1 MRAVKFAAG
10 VAPLLEPIDAVR
22 QHPRNPNNGDVE
34 ALTESIQING
44 FYTAITADRSTGYI
58 LAGNHRYQALLA
70 LNATQIPVI
79 WADPDGEGGAL
90 RVLAGDNQLS
100 RLARMDNAALLEVL
114 KDLQESEIGLVGS
127 GFDDIAME
135 LLMQQVAMDAEAP
148 IGDGAGFGAGEAPN
162 GIYQVVVDFY
172 DQDQRD
178 ELFATLAD
186 DPALEGKVRTANI

>member
-1 MRAVKFAAG
+1 MKAVKFAAG
-10 VAPLLEPIDAVR
+10 VTPLLTDIGAVR
-22 QHPRNPNNGDVE
+22 QHPRNPNNGDDE
-34 ALTESIQING
+34 ALVESIQING

-58 LAGNHRYQALLA
+58 LAGNTRYRALLA
-70 LNATQIPVI
+70 LNAKQIPVI
-79 WADPDGEGGAL
+79 WADTDGESGAL

-100 RLARMDNAALLEVL
+100 RLARMDNAALVEVL

-135 LLMQQVAMDAEAP
+135 LLMQQVAMEAEAP
-148 IGDGAGFGAGEAPN
+148 LGEGAGFGAGEAPN

-178 ELFATLAD
+178 NLFAALAD
-186 DPALEGKVRTANI
+186 DPALEGKVRTANL